1 MKLNKNLVLLETN
14 VDDCTPEVIS
24 YLMERVMDEG
34 ALDIHIIH
42 TIMKKGRL
50 GYLIRILT
58 TEPEKFS
65 KILMEET
72 GTLGVRV
79 ILVDRFEVER
89 GTREVKVKI
98 QGKIEKIR
106 VKRSEHGTK
115 PEFDDAR
122 RIARKYKIPF
132 RNVLKEIEAQI

>member
-1 MKLNKNLVLLETN
+1 MKSSKLVLLETN

-34 ALDIHIIH
+34 ALDIHIVH

-65 KILMEET
+65 RILMEET

-79 ILVDRFEVER
+79 ISIDRFEAK
-89 GTREVKVKI
+89 REMKEAKVKI
-98 QGKIEKIR
+98 QGKTEKIR
-106 VKRSEHGTK
+106 VKRSEYGVKT
-115 PEFDDAR
+115 EFEDLQ
-122 RIARKYKIPF
+122 RIAKKYNLPL
-132 RNVLKEIEAQI
+132 RDVLKEIETQI